1 MYSMIDDEITYIDEE
16 IERLDRE
23 IYEIRLVLNSTPR
36 INAPGVR
43 TRNAHGIET
52 DTSHEDR
59 TGRRHGCRPSAARM
73 RDDIYD
79 RGMARDPD
87 ARSGRRLG
95 LSPVRE
101 PTIHYTH
108 PSPRS
113 SAGDQDVAR
122 SKICMKPATYDGM
135 GLWNDYLS
143 HFESVS
149 LLNHWTETEKGLYLA
164 ASLRGQALGILGNQ
178 PRDERQNYT
187 RLVQSLQDRF
197 APSNQTELYRSQLR
211 ERRQKASESLPEM
224 GQDVRRLTNL
234 AYPTASSDLKEI
246 LATEQFLNG
255 LYDCE
260 MRLKIKQ
267 ARPSSLNDA
276 IQRAVELEAFNRAEK
291 RRTETVRWMEHKSS
305 ARSLKLEKLMEA
317 MQKSISTLARE
328 VRDLK
333 RSKCQ
338 GNQIMTEVPKNNF
351 ENRSGEPRVRLRRCY
366 KCGSTEHLRRDCP
379 RIQRNQHVDNA
390 VETRPHCSRDD
401 KSADDTELYV
411 SMLVNGMPTRFL
423 VDTGATV
430 SLLSRTAYDRMD
442 KAHETSTGVDG
453 EVVSTNGTLVKV
465 LGQTSVQLKIA
476 DEAWTQD
483 LIIADIH
490 EDGILGMDFL
500 LKHKCIINLQTRA
513 ISIPGIE
520 PIKMER
526 TTGNHMLAMVRRV
539 NMQPVSETPAD
550 WTGDEG
556 LSAEIGKD
564 KPKYRY
570 HLSKLLRNFAD
581 INDETQESLTL
592 QKLTQP
598 YCGVPRVLK
607 TCSKFVAGNDQNV
620 STWLLGSKDH
630 YRQIVHRLETISGTD
645 MGIEHRTENLYGSEF
660 GPNRKPCG
668 TRRFHGNWRKSASS
682 TWHRRAV
689 DIKTSDE
696 PGQSAEVRMGNTQDQ
711 NRSKSMIKS
720 DGLETIGHDMS
731 CRIEPV

>member
-1 MYSMIDDEITYIDEE
+1 MYSMIDDELTHLDES
-16 IERLDRE
+16 IARLDRA
-23 IYEIRLVLNSTPR
+23 IYDNRLAVNSTPR

-43 TRNAHGIET
+43 TRNSHGVET
-52 DTSHEDR
+52 DTGRNDR
-59 TGRRHGCRPSAARM
+59 TSRRPGRRPSAARM
-73 RDDIYD
+73 RDDLYNKSME
-79 RGMARDPD
+79 RGPD

-95 LSPVRE
+95 LSPVQE

-108 PSPRS
+108 PPHRS
-113 SAGDQDVAR
+113 NAGDQDVAR
-122 SKICMKPATYDGM
+122 SKLCMKPATYDGT

-164 ASLRGQALGILGNQ
+164 ASLRCQALGILGNQ
-178 PRDERQNYT
+178 PRDDRQNYT

-246 LATEQFLNG
+246 LAIEQFLDG
-255 LYDCE
+255 LYDSE

-305 ARSLKLEKLMEA
+305 ARSPKLEKLIEA

-333 RSKCQ
+333 RSKGQ
-338 GNQIMTEVPKNNF
+338 GNQIMTEAPKRKV

-379 RIQRNQHVDNA
+379 RIQRNQHVDKA

-401 KSADDTELYV
+401 ESADDTELYV

-476 DEAWTQD
+476 DEALTQD

-513 ISIPGIE
+513 ISIPGME
-520 PIKMER
+520 PIKVEK
-526 TTGNHMLAMVRRV
+526 TTGNHMLVMVRRV
-539 NMQPVSETPAD
+539 NMQPVSEAPAD

-564 KPKYRY
+564 KPKTRY
-570 HLSKLLRNFAD
+570 HSSKFLRNFAD

-598 YCGVPRVLK
+598 YFAVPRVLK
-607 TCSKFVAGNDQNV
+607 TCTKFVAGNDQNA
-620 STWLLGSKDH
+620 STCLLRSKDQD
-630 YRQIVHRLETISGTD
+630 RQIVHRLETISGTD
-645 MGIEHRTENLYGSEF
+645 TGIEHRAENLYGSEY

-668 TRRFHGNWRKSASS
+668 TRRFHGNWQKSTYSA
-682 TWHRRAV
+682 WHIRAV

-711 NRSKSMIKS
+711 NRSKSMNKS
-720 DGLETIGHDMS
+720 DDLGTIGNGMS
-731 CRIEPV
+731 CRIESV

>member
-1 MYSMIDDEITYIDEE
+1 MYSMIDDEITHIDEE
-16 IERLDRE
+16 IDRLDRE
-23 IYEIRLVLNSTPR
+23 IYETRLFLNSTPR

-43 TRNAHGIET
+43 TRNAHGVET
-52 DTSHEDR
+52 ETRHDDR
-59 TGRRHGCRPSAARM
+59 TGRRPSAARM
-73 RDDIYD
+73 RDDLYNNSME
-79 RGMARDPD
+79 RVPD

-101 PTIHYTH
+101 STIHYTH
-108 PSPRS
+108 PSLRS

-122 SKICMKPATYDGM
+122 SKICMKPATYDGK

-149 LLNHWTETEKGLYLA
+149 LLNRWTETEKGLYLA

-178 PRDERQNYT
+178 PRDDRQNYT

-246 LATEQFLNG
+246 LATEQFLDG
-255 LYDCE
+255 LYDSE

-291 RRTETVRWMEHKSS
+291 RRTETVRLMEHKSS
-305 ARSLKLEKLMEA
+305 DRSSRLEKLIET
-317 MQKSISTLARE
+317 MQQSISRLARE
-328 VRDLK
+328 VKDLK
-333 RSKCQ
+333 RFKFQNKQTKTSAGESKVD
-338 GNQIMTEVPKNNF
+338 NQSDETRI
-351 ENRSGEPRVRLRRCY
+351 RHRRCY

-379 RIQRNQHVDNA
+379 RIQRNQHVDRA
-390 VETRPHCSRDD
+390 VETPPHCSRDD
-401 KSADDTELYV
+401 KSADDTELCV

-430 SLLSRTAYDRMD
+430 SLLSRTAYDRMG
-442 KAHETSTGVDG
+442 KANETSTGVDG

-476 DEAWTQD
+476 DETWTQD

-513 ISIPGIE
+513 ISIPGME
-520 PIKMER
+520 PIKMEK

-539 NMQPVSETPAD
+539 NMQPVSEPPAH

-564 KPKYRY
+564 KPKDRY

-581 INDETQESLTL
+581 INDVEPQESLTL

-598 YCGVPRVLK
+598 YFDVPRVLK
-607 TCSKFVAGNDQNV
+607 TCTKFVAGNDQNA

-630 YRQIVHRLETISGTD
+630 DRQIVHRLETISGTD
-645 MGIEHRTENLYGSEF
+645 MGIEHRAENLYGSKR

-668 TRRFHGNWRKSASS
+668 TRRFHGNWRKSTSS
-682 TWHRRAV
+682 AWYRRVV

-696 PGQSAEVRMGNTQDQ
+696 PGKSAEVRMGNTQDQ

-720 DGLETIGHDMS
+720 DGFGTIGHNMS
-731 CRIEPV
+731 CRVEPV

>member
-1 MYSMIDDEITYIDEE
+1 MYSMIDDELTHLDES
-16 IERLDRE
+16 IARLDRA
-23 IYEIRLVLNSTPR
+23 IYENRLALNSTPR
-36 INAPGVR
+36 INASGVR
-43 TRNAHGIET
+43 TRNSHGVET
-52 DTSHEDR
+52 DTGRNDR
-59 TGRRHGCRPSAARM
+59 TCRRPGRRLSADST

-79 RGMARDPD
+79 RGMARGPD

-122 SKICMKPATYDGM
+122 SKISMKPATYDGT

-178 PRDERQNYT
+178 PRDDGQNYT

-197 APSNQTELYRSQLR
+197 APSNRTELYRSQLR

-224 GQDVRRLTNL
+224 GQDVRRLIKL
-234 AYPTASSDLKEI
+234 AYPTASCDLKEI
-246 LATEQFLNG
+246 LATEQFLDG
-255 LYDCE
+255 LYDSE

-305 ARSLKLEKLMEA
+305 TRSPKLEKLIEA

-338 GNQIMTEVPKNNF
+338 GNKIMTEAPKSKI

-379 RIQRNQHVDNA
+379 RIQRNQHADKA
-390 VETRPHCSRDD
+390 VETR

-411 SMLVNGMPTRFL
+411 SILVNGMPTRFL

-465 LGQTSVQLKIA
+465 LGQTSVQLKTS
-476 DEAWTQD
+476 DGAWEQD
-483 LIIADIH
+483 VIIADIH

-513 ISIPGIE
+513 ISIPGME

-526 TTGNHMLAMVRRV
+526 TAGGHNQAMVRSV
-539 NMQPVSETPAD
+539 SMQPLSEAPVERNYAA
-550 WTGDEG
+550 DEG
-556 LSAEIGKD
+556 LSAEPQKVQPKD
-564 KPKYRY
+564 KSQV
-570 HLSKLLRNFAD
+570 SKFITNLTDRT
-581 INDETQESLTL
+581 DEYQDSTESLQT
-592 QKLTQP
+592 KFTQTCRHTHSGICIP
-598 YCGVPRVLK
+598 NRLDTDAKSMVGTDTSSQSWSFKCKRLK
-607 TCSKFVAGNDQNV
+607 IQ
-620 STWLLGSKDH
+620 L
-630 YRQIVHRLETISGTD
+630 VHGLETISRSET
-645 MGIEHRTENLYGSEF
+645 GIEHRTDKQYGAAFRLSVNSTGSLVTGVSQISMFGMLLESPGDPMSSDWERPRQGKNLL
-660 GPNRKPCG
+660 
-668 TRRFHGNWRKSASS
+668 
-682 TWHRRAV
+682 
-689 DIKTSDE
+689 TS
-696 PGQSAEVRMGNTQDQ
+696 
-711 NRSKSMIKS
+711 
-720 DGLETIGHDMS
+720 
-731 CRIEPV
+731 C